1 MNRVVLEHV
10 TLRFGDNVAVDDL
23 SLDIPSG
30 AFFSLLGPS
39 GCGKTTT
46 MRLIAGLETPDAG
59 RIWIGDRLVFDAASG
74 TNVPPADRKLG
85 MVFQNYALWPHMT
98 VRGNILFGLQVRKTS
113 KVEQVSRLADTLERL
128 QIGELADRFPNELSG
143 GQQQRVALARE
154 LITGSR
160 VILMDEPLSNLD
172 AKLRIDMRVELK
184 QLHEE
189 TGGTIVYVTHDQ
201 IEALTLSSE
210 MAIMREGVLQQLA
223 SPSEV
228 FRHPA
233 NVFVASFMGNAP
245 INLFDL
251 EVRGERLQGPGWDV
265 PLPPTCADAVRAR
278 RQVLVASR
286 PEELS
291 IRRDAAPWRVSGS
304 VTSVLPTGYTAFVR
318 VDLHGGG
325 AFVTVEHDLRSGDV
339 AVGDEVHVAFDP
351 ATLHV
356 FDAASQTRLNA
367 TTSAP

>member
-1 MNRVVLEHV
+1 VNRVVLENV
-10 TLRFGDNVAVDDL
+10 TLRFGGNVAVDDL
-23 SLDIPSG
+23 SLDIPPG

-46 MRLIAGLETPDAG
+46 MRVIAGLETPDAG
-59 RIWIGDRLVFDAASG
+59 RIWIGDRLVFDAAAG
-74 TNVPPADRKLG
+74 TDVPPANRKLG

-98 VRGNILFGLQVRKTS
+98 VRDNILFGLRVRKTS
-113 KVEQVSRLADTLERL
+113 KADQATRLADTLDRL
-128 QIGELADRFPNELSG
+128 QIAELADRFPNELSG

-189 TGGTIVYVTHDQ
+189 TGGTIIYVTHDQ

-210 MAIMREGVLQQLA
+210 MAIMRDGVLQQLA
-223 SPSEV
+223 PPTEV

-245 INLFDL
+245 INTFEL
-251 EVRGERLQGPGWDV
+251 EVRGERLQGPGWSLPTPPASAADV
-265 PLPPTCADAVRAR
+265 RDRAR
-278 RQVLVASR
+278 VLVAAR
-286 PEELS
+286 PEELTV
-291 IRRDAAPWRVSGS
+291 RRDASAWGVPGA
-304 VTSVLPTGYTAFVR
+304 VTSVLPTGYSAFVR
-318 VDLHGGG
+318 VDLHGGD

-339 AVGDEVHVAFDP
+339 AVGDEIHVTFDP
-351 ATLHV
+351 STVHV
-356 FDAASQTRLNA
+356 FDAVSQTRLGGV
-367 TTSAP
+367 